1 VGAPKESAAT
11 PAADAAVVSPET
23 FVRRG
28 RVAANRA
35 DLNFVADQIET
46 DVLLQFIN
54 NISYFM
60 NFHRFYF
67 LKIGYSFSQ
76 PLHSSLNFF
85 FKFSSLPLIAN
96 I

>member
-1 VGAPKESAAT
+1 LNFPLVGASEEGAAT
-11 PAADAAVVSPET
+11 PAADAAVVSPEA

-35 DLNFVADQIET
+35 DLDFVADQIET

-67 LKIGYSFSQ
+67 KKSVTLSVSHFIH
-76 PLHSSLNFF
+76 P
-85 FKFSSLPLIAN
+85 
-96 I
+96 